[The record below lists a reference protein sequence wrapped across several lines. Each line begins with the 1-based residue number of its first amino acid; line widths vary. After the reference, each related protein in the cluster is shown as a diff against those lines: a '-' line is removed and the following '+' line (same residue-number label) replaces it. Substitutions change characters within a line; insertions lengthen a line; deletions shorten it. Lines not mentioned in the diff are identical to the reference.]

1 MDDKLNNQGRFKMKM
16 DADVEEA
23 PVVSQVDELRME
35 KLGQRVTMI
44 SILIPV
50 LIVVVL
56 VIAYM
61 DIKQRVIRTEDTGVS
76 GVQKLSQ
83 DVESRFSTLSLRQAK
98 LEELLKQTSEKDDQ
112 SLAQI
117 QVNLKKL
124 EDRVKGVGRN
134 LASKKD
140 LDTKVDAIQKKID
153 NVSNA
158 MDENQANVT
167 QINSQMQT
175 KLSQMGETLENRDN
189 RIAQL
194 ETQLAGLDQEK
205 IDKSALD
212 LAISLEALK
221 IKQSLKSQ
229 LDDIDARLKALE
241 TRIKTQSRSVPAPRS
256 IPSKPIPS
264 VKPQQPSS
272 PSPAEGSV
280 KEQPIQ

>member
-16 DADVEEA
+16 DSDAEEA
-23 PVVSQVDELRME
+23 PITSQVDELRME
-35 KLGQRVTMI
+35 KLSQRVTMI

-76 GVQKLSQ
+76 GVQKLSE
-83 DVESRFSTLSLRQAK
+83 DMESRFSTLSLRQAK
-98 LEELLKQTSEKDDQ
+98 LEELLKQTSEKNDQ
-112 SLAQI
+112 SLAQV

-124 EDRVKGVGRN
+124 EDRVKGVGKK
-134 LASKKD
+134 LVSKKD
-140 LDTKVDAIQKKID
+140 LDTKLDSIQKKID
-153 NVSNA
+153 NVSGA
-158 MDENQANVT
+158 MDEYQTNFT
-167 QINSQMQT
+167 QVNTQMQT
-175 KLSQMGETLENRDN
+175 KLSQMGETLGNRDG
-189 RIAQL
+189 RISKL
-194 ETQLAGLDQEK
+194 EEQFAGLEREK

-229 LDDIDARLKALE
+229 LNDIEARLKALE
-241 TRIKTQSRSVPAPRS
+241 TQIKTQSRAAPAPRS
-256 IPSKPIPS
+256 IPDKPIPT

-272 PSPAEGSV
+272 SPPAEGKV
-280 KEQPIQ
+280 KEQPID

>member
-1 MDDKLNNQGRFKMKM
+1 MDDNIKNQGRFKMQLDS
-16 DADVEEA
+16 DAEEA
-23 PVVSQVDELRME
+23 PIVSQVDELRME

-56 VIAYM
+56 IIAYM
-61 DIKQRVIRTEDTGVS
+61 DIKQRVIRTEDTGLS
-76 GVQKLSQ
+76 GVQKLSK

-98 LEELLKQTSEKDDQ
+98 LEELLKQTAAKNDQ

-134 LASKKD
+134 LVSKKD
-140 LDTKVDAIQKKID
+140 LDTKLDSIQKKID

-158 MDENQANVT
+158 MDTNQANFT

-175 KLSQMGETLENRDN
+175 KLSQIGETQGNRDS
-189 RIAQL
+189 RISKL
-194 ETQLAGLDQEK
+194 EEQFTGLDREK
-205 IDKSALD
+205 VDKSALE

-229 LDDIDARLKALE
+229 IDDITARLQTLE
-241 TRIKTQSRSVPAPRS
+241 TQIKSQSRAAPAPRKV
-256 IPSKPIPS
+256 PDKPIPS

-272 PSPAEGSV
+272 PSPATGSV
-280 KEQPIQ
+280 KEQPID

>member
-1 MDDKLNNQGRFKMKM
+1 MDDNIKNQGRFKMQLDS
-16 DADVEEA
+16 DAEEA
-23 PVVSQVDELRME
+23 PIVSQVDELRME

-56 VIAYM
+56 IIAYM
-61 DIKQRVIRTEDTGVS
+61 DIKQRVIRTEDTGLS
-76 GVQKLSQ
+76 GVQKLSK

-98 LEELLKQTSEKDDQ
+98 LEELLKQTAAKNDQ

-134 LASKKD
+134 LVSKKD
-140 LDTKVDAIQKKID
+140 LDTKVDSIQKKID

-158 MDENQANVT
+158 MDTNQANFT

-175 KLSQMGETLENRDN
+175 KLSKMGETQGNRDS
-189 RIAQL
+189 RISKL
-194 ETQLAGLDQEK
+194 EEQFAGLDREK
-205 IDKSALD
+205 VDKSALE

-229 LDDIDARLKALE
+229 IDDITARLQTLE
-241 TRIKTQSRSVPAPRS
+241 TQIKSQSRAAPAPRKV
-256 IPSKPIPS
+256 PDKPIPS

-272 PSPAEGSV
+272 APPATGSV
-280 KEQPIQ
+280 KEQPID

>member
-1 MDDKLNNQGRFKMKM
+1 
-16 DADVEEA
+16 
-23 PVVSQVDELRME
+23 
-35 KLGQRVTMI
+35 
-44 SILIPV
+44 
-50 LIVVVL
+50 
-56 VIAYM
+56 
-61 DIKQRVIRTEDTGVS
+61 
-76 GVQKLSQ
+76 
-83 DVESRFSTLSLRQAK
+83 VESRFSTLSLRQAK